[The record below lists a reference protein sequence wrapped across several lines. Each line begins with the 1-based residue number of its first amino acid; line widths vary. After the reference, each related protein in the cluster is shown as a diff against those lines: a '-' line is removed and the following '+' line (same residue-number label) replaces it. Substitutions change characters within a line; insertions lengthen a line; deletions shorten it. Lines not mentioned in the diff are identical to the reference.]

1 MIKLKFGIFTSHVR
15 NLFIATSYYMYHG
28 LNKGFSAAFQ
38 EKKLITKRF
47 FLLLYQKIFYK
58 FFFFYFFFVSLAA
71 INLFKGKLEVEM
83 FTDSLENNDFA
94 PFSEG

>member
-58 FFFFYFFFVSLAA
+58 RLVFIFFVSLAA

-94 PFSEG
+94 PFSKG